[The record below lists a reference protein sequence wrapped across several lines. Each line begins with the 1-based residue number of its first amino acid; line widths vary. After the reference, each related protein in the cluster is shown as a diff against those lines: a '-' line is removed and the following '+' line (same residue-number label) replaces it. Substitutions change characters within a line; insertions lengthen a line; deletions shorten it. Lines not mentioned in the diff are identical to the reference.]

1 MNVHNIPQDKKQA
14 EVHLKGALNFANN
27 LQVKLSTTD
36 TRKMKI
42 SEVSDYL
49 NCQMILIENML
60 EGEE

>member
-14 EVHLKGALNFANN
+14 ETHLKGALNFANS
-27 LQVKLSTTD
+27 LQAKLSTTD

-42 SEVSDYL
+42 SEISDYL

-60 EGEE
+60 EGGE